1 MTRTRATT
9 GRRKPF
15 WWSSEQEARPSFVYR
30 PSVPSQTFEASAT
43 TSASPSAIWEQFQ
56 IPSTWEGITGV
67 DEVLEPELDDDRL
80 TGFEFA
86 STAAGKR
93 YIGRARLGESS
104 PGESLKW
111 DITTTEIRGWIRVDL
126 AREADGTRI
135 SVAMRVESV
144 SVMAAFG
151 FPLIAGAIASGFQE
165 TVDEFAAGLAS

>member
-9 GRRKPF
+9 GKRKPF

-43 TSASPSAIWEQFQ
+43 TSASPSAIWVQFQ

-67 DEVLEPELDDDRL
+67 
-80 TGFEFA
+80 EFA
-86 STAAGKR
+86 ATAAGKR
-93 YIGRARLGESS
+93 YIGRGRLGESS

-111 DITTTEIRGWIRVDL
+111 DITTAEIRGWIRVDL
-126 AREADGTRI
+126 AREADGTTI
-135 SVAMRVESV
+135 SVSMRVESV